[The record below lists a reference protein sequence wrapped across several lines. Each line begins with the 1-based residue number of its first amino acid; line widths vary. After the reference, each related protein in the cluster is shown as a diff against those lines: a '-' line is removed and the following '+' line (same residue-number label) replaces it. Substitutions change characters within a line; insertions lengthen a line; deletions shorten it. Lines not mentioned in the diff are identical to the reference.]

1 MSLSLEE
8 KLREEIKRLRRH
20 LNEND
25 RAFLEIFGR
34 LRSVE
39 HTLRVF
45 DDVLR
50 DFNQRFFDLLF
61 LINPEAT
68 VEVLK
73 EELTKSIH

>member
-8 KLREEIKRLRRH
+8 KLRKEIDRLKRQNH
-20 LNEND
+20 ED
-25 RAFLEIFGR
+25 TKAFLEIFGR

-45 DDVLR
+45 DGVLR
-50 DFNQRFFDLLF
+50 DFNQRFFDILF

-73 EELTKSIH
+73 EELTKSTH